1 MATGNYFGGRTADR
15 HECRGLIAG
24 YAGVLIILIVIGLW
38 GANLPILLPALFGV
52 GATMMFAIPTIQV
65 RLTTF
70 APDAP
75 TLMGALNLAALNLA
89 NSLGAIGGAL
99 TLDAGGGTL
108 STVWAGF
115 ILTSAGLLVYTGTA
129 LLRIGSSP
137 LQGVDLNFSD

>member
-1 MATGNYFGGRTADR
+1 
-15 HECRGLIAG
+15 
-24 YAGVLIILIVIGLW
+24 
-38 GANLPILLPALFGV
+38 
-52 GATMMFAIPTIQV
+52 MMFAIPTIQV